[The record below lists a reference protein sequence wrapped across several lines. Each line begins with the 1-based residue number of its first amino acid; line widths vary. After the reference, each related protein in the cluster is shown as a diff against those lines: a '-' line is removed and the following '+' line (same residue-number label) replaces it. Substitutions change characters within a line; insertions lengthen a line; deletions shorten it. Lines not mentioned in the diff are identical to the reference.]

1 MVSILDAI
9 RPVRPP
15 HRTRALPP
23 AFIHHAWLPRRWIV
37 VAFIIALPTGAA
49 GTFAWLWRA
58 EIDDAWQ
65 RRIFL
70 AQAKAADD
78 DRIKIIYESDGI
90 VCQVPPAREDVA
102 PAVHGACQ
110 ALANQLQRIN
120 KGGK

>member
-1 MVSILDAI
+1 MVSILDAV

-23 AFIHHAWLPRRWIV
+23 VFVHHAWLPRRWIV
-37 VAFIIALPTGAA
+37 GWLIVFAVTAAA

-58 EIDDAWQ
+58 GIDEARQQ
-65 RRIFL
+65 RL
-70 AQAKAADD
+70 EQAEAAQVIES
-78 DRIKIIYESDGI
+78 RIKIIYDADGI

-110 ALANQLQRIN
+110 ALANQLQRLA